1 MASFGIPRENLLP
14 KDAVFEESDFF
25 WRICE
30 NLQKLLMAMSL
41 MKTILILKFIKTL
54 TRLNVVSQTHSF
66 EYCSF

>member
-30 NLQKLLMAMSL
+30 NLQKLLMAISL
-41 MKTILILKFIKTL
+41 MKTILILVI
-54 TRLNVVSQTHSF
+54 
-66 EYCSF
+66 Y